1 MQPPWGHLK
10 SDTSADFAEWKMFVC
25 DETIDT
31 FDQTVEAD
39 TLNVFLIMLLALAC
53 ESVVGVSVRGACISK
68 KELGW

>member
-1 MQPPWGHLK
+1 
-10 SDTSADFAEWKMFVC
+10 MFVC

-39 TLNVFLIMLLALAC
+39 TLNVFLIMLLALAS

-68 KELGW
+68 KELG